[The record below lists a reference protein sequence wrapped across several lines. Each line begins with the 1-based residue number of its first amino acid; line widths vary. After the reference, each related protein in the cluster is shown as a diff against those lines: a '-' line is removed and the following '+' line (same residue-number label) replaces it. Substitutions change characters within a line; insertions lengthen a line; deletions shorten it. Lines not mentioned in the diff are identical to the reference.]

1 MSQLMKC
8 HVYHTEDTV
17 MDRSKRTAQL
27 TLLSLSDSCQQVH
40 RLLGKHTA
48 KNGSICLLNWAQL
61 TMTVTFCRPTSRGNL
76 CVPPN
81 PGNMPRESSG
91 SPSFVPGVHKR
102 ALQAM
107 AVSQPPPRAMPSTA
121 ATVGFGP
128 LSRSSQKAA
137 LILLSIPPP
146 PDCVRNCWMSK
157 PAENRPPWPVTTI
170 ALTSERL

>member
-1 MSQLMKC
+1 MSC
-8 HVYHTEDTV
+8 
-17 MDRSKRTAQL
+17 RSHWRH
-27 TLLSLSDSCQQVH
+27 SDSQHGLKQTHSELDFVRSSRQLLAWH
-40 RLLGKHTA
+40 RLLCKHTG

-61 TMTVTFCRPTSRGNL
+61 TVTVTFCRPTSRGNL

-81 PGNMPRESSG
+81 PGSMPRESSG

-102 ALQAM
+102 ALHAM

-170 ALTSERL
+170 AFTSERL